1 MPVVAPKDSSNLAPL
16 LAEDTHVKNT
26 VISTSSEI
34 PNCTYYRGIAT
45 YGPKPPSIVTVFKRE
60 ACILVLIDDPEL
72 S

>member
-1 MPVVAPKDSSNLAPL
+1 MPVVAKDSSDLAPL

-45 YGPKPPSIVTVFKRE
+45 YGRQSPP
-60 ACILVLIDDPEL
+60 LL
-72 S
+72 SL